1 MEFIRPKVVDDMPVC
16 SRLLCPIYDETL
28 SSWLA
33 RLVLGSFV
41 DRAAIQEHIKA
52 HFRGV
57 SGDIDAL
64 VACESFT
71 QPFEPF
77 FSVHSASVFRLPD
90 APLLM
95 FNSSVVY
102 CPECLCGDVANN
114 QAPAWRRSWRIQ
126 GAAVCL
132 RHESPVLLKRVQ
144 ERRLNYVNKAWVAF
158 EEYVGSP
165 AMRLQVNFA
174 LSSTSSYVALA
185 ENRFLLRLVAR
196 TQQWLNLQL
205 RQGNVS
211 ELSFNSGRF
220 LMYLWLWRDISGG
233 LINGFASQYFRP
245 FPVRRYRGR
254 ASQGIGVDAVFDE
267 AEPIHLCVA
276 YWLLGVAYG
285 VISKHEADL
294 IRAMTR
300 STTWLFPVD
309 REEIAER
316 GCIAMDKEA
325 VMVVRNEAR
334 EQLCAE
340 ELEQIVWAL
349 RITT

>member
-1 MEFIRPKVVDDMPVC
+1 MVDDMPVC
-16 SRLLCPIYDETL
+16 SRLLSPIYDETL

-41 DRAAIQEHIKA
+41 DRTAIQEHIKA
-52 HFRGV
+52 HVRRV

-64 VACESFT
+64 VASESFT

-90 APLLM
+90 TPLLM
-95 FNSSVVY
+95 FDSSTVY

-132 RHESPVLLKRVQ
+132 MHESPVLLKRVQ
-144 ERRLNYVNKAWVAF
+144 EFRLNYVNKAWVAF

-165 AMRLQVNFA
+165 AVRLQVNFA
-174 LSSTSSYVALA
+174 LSSMNSHAALA

-196 TQQWLNLQL
+196 TQRWLNLQV
-205 RQGNVS
+205 RQEKVP
-211 ELSFNSGRF
+211 EVSFNSARF
-220 LMYLWLWRDISGG
+220 LMYLWQWRDISGG
-233 LINGFASQYFRP
+233 MISGFASQYFRP
-245 FPVRRYRGR
+245 FLGGKYRGYG
-254 ASQGIGVDAVFDE
+254 SQGIGVDAMFDE

-276 YWLLGVAYG
+276 YWLLGIAYG

-294 IRAMTR
+294 IQAMTR

-316 GCIAMDKEA
+316 GRVALEKEA
-325 VMVVRNEAR
+325 FMVARKEAN
-334 EQLCAE
+334 EQLSAI
-340 ELEQIVWAL
+340 ELEQIAWA
-349 RITT
+349 IGKTT